1 MNDDGPTY
9 REKLAISW
17 MLFWRGTLMGVA
29 LSLIWG
35 FLVLLAWRWI
45 DAPPNV
51 IRLISGVGSYVLS
64 VLIIGPLLV
73 FMLLRKSFN
82 GFRFDIVREKS

>member
-1 MNDDGPTY
+1 MNDDRPTY

-29 LSLIWG
+29 LSLTWG
-35 FLVLLAWRWI
+35 YLVLLAWRWF
-45 DAPPNV
+45 DVSSVV

-82 GFRFDIVREKS
+82 GFRFDFVRVKN